1 MLWCGNQTY
10 SSASLSRNDA
20 RQRLAEILSIV
31 LASTFLLLVTPGSA
45 FPADAGPSSATP
57 LELGYRQMYN
67 LQFDDAHKTFRDWEQ
82 SHPEDPLGPTSDA
95 AAYLFSEFDRL
106 GVLESQLFVD
116 DSRFKKSQRLAP
128 DPAAKQGFE
137 SALAKSDQVA
147 DAILARSPQSR
158 DPLFAK
164 AMNQGL
170 RADYSALIEKRY
182 LASVS
187 YVKSAGILAG
197 KLLANDPTYYD
208 AYLAPGVEN
217 YILGLNPAPVRWL
230 FRLYGAQADKAHGIQ
245 NLRVTAEKG
254 HYLLPFA
261 RLLLAVAAL
270 RDKDRTKARDL
281 LAGLARD
288 YPSNGL
294 YQIELAK
301 LQ

>member
-1 MLWCGNQTY
+1 M
-10 SSASLSRNDA
+10 
-20 RQRLAEILSIV
+20 
-31 LASTFLLLVTPGSA
+31 LASAFLFLLTPGSA
-45 FPADAGPSSATP
+45 FPADSGPSSSAP
-57 LELGYRQMYN
+57 LDLGYRQMYN

-82 SHPEDPLGPTSDA
+82 AHPEDPFGPTSDA

-106 GVLESQLFVD
+106 GVLQSQLFVD
-116 DSRFKKSQRLAP
+116 DAKFKKSRTLTP
-128 DPAAKQGFE
+128 DPAARQGFE
-137 SALAKSDQVA
+137 NALASSDRIA
-147 DAILARSPQSR
+147 DGILARSSQTR
-158 DPLFAK
+158 DALFAK

-170 RADYSALIEKRY
+170 RADYAALIEKRY

-187 YVKSAGILAG
+187 YVKSAGILAER
-197 KLLANDPTYYD
+197 LLSNDPTYYD

-230 FRLYGAQADKAHGIQ
+230 LRLYGAQADKTHGIQ

-270 RDKDRTKARDL
+270 RDKNRDQARDL
-281 LAGLARD
+281 LSGLARD
-288 YPSNGL
+288 YPKNGL
-294 YQIELAK
+294 YKEELAK